1 VEERES
7 GGVGGV
13 SEWSSMPARVA
24 MARGAV
30 ILFGLTVLVA
40 CVDDGG
46 PRLDTVV
53 PGAAHR
59 DATVMITGRR
69 LCGGSGDCTTAAGE
83 IQLGLAPRTVRA
95 MVVSYSD
102 TEAQI
107 AIPSVAPLGDTVL
120 IVTVN
125 ERSSNA
131 LDFEVLP

>member
-1 VEERES
+1 VEERKS
-7 GGVGGV
+7 GGVDAV
-13 SEWSSMPARVA
+13 SEWRLMSTRVA
-24 MARGAV
+24 MARGVAL
-30 ILFGLTVLVA
+30 LFGVTTLVA

-53 PGAAHR
+53 PAAAHR
-59 DATVMITGRR
+59 DAMVTITGRR

-83 IQLGLAPRTVRA
+83 IQLGLASRTVRA
-95 MVVSYSD
+95 TVVSYAD